1 MKLWSTHLKG
11 KVKIPSSKSYCH
23 RYIIAASFAKK
34 ESVLDNVSMSDD
46 IKSTL
51 EIVKKLGAKIE
62 QKNQFMIKKN
72 LCIFSAQNR
81 LLLFDFLFQF
91 Q

>member
-62 QKNQFMIKKN
+62 QKIK
-72 LCIFSAQNR
+72 
-81 LLLFDFLFQF
+81 LLLFKKINL
-91 Q
+91 